1 MTRRDRQVH
10 VESYLGQELW
20 VIPKSNGEPLLDSW
34 AEGEFHHAHAF
45 RAQLKTLLLQSVLP
59 KWPSFSSITVG
70 PANICQAPRTAR
82 HFAAAPAHHYQ
93 TPRPPWFRSLSPLCT
108 NPQTAGLM
116 ETFPKRFSVQ
126 SRRLLGKSRLQA
138 VLSPRRL
145 HPTVLRDS
153 ASQKG
158 YPQLIWHSNG
168 LENLGCLLHSG

>member
-1 MTRRDRQVH
+1 MGNHYWILEQRGNFITHMPFVPSWKHCFCSLCFQ
-10 VESYLGQELW
+10 
-20 VIPKSNGEPLLDSW
+20 NGPHFPPSRW
-34 AEGEFHHAHAF
+34 APQTFV
-45 RAQLKTLLLQSVLP
+45 RP
-59 KWPSFSSITVG
+59 
-70 PANICQAPRTAR
+70 PRTAR